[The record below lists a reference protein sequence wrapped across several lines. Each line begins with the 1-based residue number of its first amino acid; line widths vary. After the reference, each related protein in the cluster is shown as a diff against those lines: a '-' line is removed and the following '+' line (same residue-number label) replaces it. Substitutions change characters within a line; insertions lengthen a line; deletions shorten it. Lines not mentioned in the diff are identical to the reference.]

1 MTIFLVTFLVMV
13 IAILAMAVGV
23 LLGRR
28 PISGS
33 CGGLDRLGLECDAG
47 CDKPCPERL
56 AFLQTQDSSRTLP
69 PQLTHLGRHSEAQDR
84 PGS

>member
-13 IAILAMAVGV
+13 TAILAMAVGV

-28 PISGS
+28 PIGGS

-56 AFLQTQDSSRTLP
+56 ARMQSKSR
-69 PQLTHLGRHSEAQDR
+69 E
-84 PGS
+84 

>member
-23 LLGRR
+23 FLGRR
-28 PISGS
+28 PIGGS
-33 CGGLDRLGLECDAG
+33 CGGLERLGLECDAG

-56 AFLQTQDSSRTLP
+56 ARMQHP
-69 PQLTHLGRHSEAQDR
+69 KGRELL
-84 PGS
+84 

>member
-28 PISGS
+28 PIGGS
-33 CGGLDRLGLECDAG
+33 CGGLCAAE
-47 CDKPCPERL
+47 
-56 AFLQTQDSSRTLP
+56 
-69 PQLTHLGRHSEAQDR
+69 
-84 PGS
+84 

>member
-1 MTIFLVTFLVMV
+1 MTIFLVTFLVMG

-28 PISGS
+28 PIGGS
-33 CGGLDRLGLECDAG
+33 CGGLERLGLECDAG

-56 AFLQTQDSSRTLP
+56 ARMQSTSRE
-69 PQLTHLGRHSEAQDR
+69 QL
-84 PGS
+84 